1 MIGIRRARGGT
12 GTRGPGPG
20 TASWGVPAA
29 AAAPTNDTPAG
40 AVALQFGD
48 TITLDTT
55 EATTDR
61 SEEAWFADCSP
72 KYADAT
78 VWYTFT
84 SDTGTGVDIDWFES
98 DYEVGMLV
106 TTGTPGED
114 LDTVLCGGG
123 RFTAE
128 AGAEYTIAIFDD
140 QSDERR
146 GRFGDATGPRVDG
159 GTLQLTVNTSDPVPG
174 ADLTVDGNAV
184 LNADGSV
191 TVTGTC
197 SCTEAPTSQVFGGI
211 DQTVRGVKVSGF
223 SEQFFEGTCD
233 GTERPWTLVVVPDEG
248 TFKEG
253 KPVTT
258 WFAFGC
264 IDEGSYCSGQVVDT
278 KLQIVAA

>member
-1 MIGIRRARGGT
+1 MRQ
-12 GTRGPGPG
+12 TRTLTFAAVVALAVLLPAG
-20 TASWGVPAA
+20 PAA
-29 AAAPTNDTPAG
+29 AAAPANDTPDG
-40 AVALQFGD
+40 AVALEFGD

-55 EATTDR
+55 EATTDK
-61 SEEAWFADCSP
+61 SEDAWFQDCDP

-84 SDTGTGVDIDWFES
+84 SPTRTGVDIDWFES

-114 LDTVLCGGG
+114 LETVLCGGG

-128 AGAEYTIAIFDD
+128 AGVTYTIAIFDD

-159 GTLQLTVNTSDPVPG
+159 GTLQLSVNTSDPVPG
-174 ADLTVDGNAV
+174 ADLTVDQEAV
-184 LNADGSV
+184 LDTDGSV
-191 TVTGTC
+191 TVTGTY
-197 SCTEAPTSQVFGGI
+197 SCTEASTSQVFGGI
-211 DQTVRGVKVSGF
+211 DQTVRGTKVSGF
-223 SEQFFEGTCD
+223 AEEFFEGTCD

-253 KPVTT
+253 KPATT

-264 IDEGSYCSGQVVDT
+264 IDEGNYCSGRVVDT

>member
-1 MIGIRRARGGT
+1 MRQ
-12 GTRGPGPG
+12 TRTLTFAAVVALAVLLPAG
-20 TASWGVPAA
+20 PAA
-29 AAAPTNDTPAG
+29 AAAPANDTPDG
-40 AVALQFGD
+40 AVALEFGD
-48 TITLDTT
+48 TVTLDTT
-55 EATTDR
+55 EATTDK
-61 SEEAWFADCSP
+61 SEDAWFQDCDP

-84 SDTGTGVDIDWFES
+84 SPTRTGVDIDWFES
-98 DYEVGMLV
+98 DYEIGMLV

-114 LDTVLCGGG
+114 LETVLCGGG

-128 AGAEYTIAIFDD
+128 AGVTYTIAIFDD

-159 GTLQLTVNTSDPVPG
+159 GTLQLSVNTSDPVPG
-174 ADLTVDGNAV
+174 ADLTVDQEAV
-184 LNADGSV
+184 LDTDGSV
-191 TVTGTC
+191 TVTGTY
-197 SCTEAPTSQVFGGI
+197 SCTEASTSQVFGGI
-211 DQTVRGVKVSGF
+211 DQTVRGTKVSGF
-223 SEQFFEGTCD
+223 AEEFFEGTCD

-253 KPVTT
+253 KPATT

-264 IDEGSYCSGQVVDT
+264 IDEGNYCSGRVVDT

>member
-1 MIGIRRARGGT
+1 MRQ
-12 GTRGPGPG
+12 TRTLTFAAVVALAVLLPAG
-20 TASWGVPAA
+20 PAA
-29 AAAPTNDTPAG
+29 AAVPANDTPAG
-40 AVALQFGD
+40 AVALEFGD
-48 TITLDTT
+48 TVTLDTT
-55 EATTDR
+55 EATTDK
-61 SEEAWFADCSP
+61 SEDAWFQDCDP

-84 SDTGTGVDIDWFES
+84 SPTRTGVDIDWFES
-98 DYEVGMLV
+98 DYEIGMLV

-114 LDTVLCGGG
+114 LETVLCGGG

-128 AGAEYTIAIFDD
+128 AGVTYTIAIFDD

-159 GTLQLTVNTSDPVPG
+159 GTLQLSVNTSDPVPG
-174 ADLTVDGNAV
+174 ADLTVDQEAV
-184 LNADGSV
+184 LDTDGSV
-191 TVTGTC
+191 TVTGTY
-197 SCTEAPTSQVFGGI
+197 SCTEASTSQVFGGI
-211 DQTVRGVKVSGF
+211 DQTVRGTKVSGF
-223 SEQFFEGTCD
+223 AEEFFEGTCD

-253 KPVTT
+253 KPATT

-264 IDEGSYCSGQVVDT
+264 IDEGNYCSGRVVDT

>member
-1 MIGIRRARGGT
+1 MRQ
-12 GTRGPGPG
+12 TRSLVL
-20 TASWGVPAA
+20 AALAGVAVLLPAAPAA
-29 AAAPTNDTPAG
+29 AAVPANDTPAG
-40 AVALQFGD
+40 AVALEFGD
-48 TITLDTT
+48 SVTLDTT
-55 EATTDR
+55 EATTDK
-61 SEEAWFADCSP
+61 SEDAWFQDCDP

-84 SDTGTGVDIDWFES
+84 SDTRTGVDIDWFES
-98 DYEVGMLV
+98 DYEIGMLV

-128 AGAEYTIAIFDD
+128 AGVTYTIAIFDD

-159 GTLQLTVNTSDPVPG
+159 GTLQLSVNTSDPVPG
-174 ADLTVDGNAV
+174 ADLTVDREAV
-184 LNADGSV
+184 LDADGNV
-191 TVTGTC
+191 TVTGTY
-197 SCTEAPTSQVFGGI
+197 SCTEAPTSQVFGRI

-223 SEQFFEGTCD
+223 AEEFFEGTCD
-233 GTERPWTLVVVPDEG
+233 GVERPWTLVVVPDEG

-253 KPVTT
+253 KPATT

-264 IDEGSYCSGQVVDT
+264 IEEGNYCSGRVVET
-278 KLQIVAA
+278 RLQIVAA

>member
-1 MIGIRRARGGT
+1 MRQ
-12 GTRGPGPG
+12 TRSLAVAVVLAAAVLVPAG
-20 TASWGVPAA
+20 PAA
-29 AAAPTNDTPAG
+29 AAAPANDSPDG
-40 AVALQFGD
+40 AVALELGD

-61 SEEAWFADCSP
+61 SEQPWFEHCSP

-84 SDTGTGVDIDWFES
+84 SDTRTGVDIDWFES
-98 DYEVGMLV
+98 SYEVGMLV
-106 TTGTPGED
+106 TTGTPGDD
-114 LDTVLCGGG
+114 LETVLCGGG

-128 AGAEYTIAIFDD
+128 AGVQYTVVLFDD

-146 GRFGDATGPRVDG
+146 GRFGDATGPRIDG
-159 GTLQLTVNTSDPVPG
+159 GTLQLSVEESPPVPG
-174 ADLTVDGNAV
+174 ADLAMDEHAV

-191 TVTGTC
+191 TVTGTY
-197 SCTEAPTSQVFGGI
+197 SCTEAPTSQVFGRI

-223 SEQFFEGTCD
+223 AEEFFEGTCD
-233 GTERPWTLVVVPDEG
+233 GVVRPWTLVVEPDEG

-253 KPVTT
+253 KPATT

-264 IDEGSYCSGQVVDT
+264 IDQGDYCSGHVVELR
-278 KLQIVAA
+278 LQIGAV